1 MIAAQEREQIN
12 EPVEFGLGIALDHG
26 FEEAKER
33 LNGVT
38 ADQQRLLSH
47 REKTLNV
54 DVLFQPQGE
63 PPAH

>member
-12 EPVEFGLGIALDHG
+12 ESVEFGLGIALDHG
-26 FEEAKER
+26 FEETKER

-38 ADQQRLLSH
+38 ADQQWLLSH
-47 REKTLNV
+47 REQALNV
-54 DVLFQPQGE
+54 DVFFQPQGK